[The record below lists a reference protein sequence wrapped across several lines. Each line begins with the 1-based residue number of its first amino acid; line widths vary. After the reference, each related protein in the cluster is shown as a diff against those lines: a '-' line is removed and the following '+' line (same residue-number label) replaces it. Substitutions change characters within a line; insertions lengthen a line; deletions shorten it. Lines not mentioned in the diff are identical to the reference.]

1 MVKIFKFIIF
11 RITESALFSNLVLL
25 LLQFLSVMILESM
38 GMRKKRKQNILRS
51 FSSNI
56 KKIIDKKEHSTT
68 KFQQKKRK
76 KKKETPKYSRLKRL
90 YIF

>member
-76 KKKETPKYSRLKRL
+76 KKKKPQN
-90 YIF
+90 IQD

>member
-11 RITESALFSNLVLL
+11 RITESAVFSNLVLL
-25 LLQFLSVMILESM
+25 LWQFLSVMILESM

-76 KKKETPKYSRLKRL
+76 KKKKPQN
-90 YIF
+90 IQD